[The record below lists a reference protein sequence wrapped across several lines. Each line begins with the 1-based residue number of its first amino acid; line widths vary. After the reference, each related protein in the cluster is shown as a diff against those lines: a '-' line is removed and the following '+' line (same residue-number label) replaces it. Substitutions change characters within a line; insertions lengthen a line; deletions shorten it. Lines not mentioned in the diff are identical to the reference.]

1 MDLVITLCRI
11 KADGSL
17 EQLSDPTF
25 LEDVSL
31 DLARRQAKKKWDAA
45 KSSGALADVAT
56 VSMTSNGEILF
67 RWPQEGLA

>member
-31 DLARRQAKKKWDAA
+31 DLTRGQAKKKLEAA
-45 KSSGALADVAT
+45 KSSGMPADVAT
-56 VSMTSNGEILF
+56 VSMTSNGEVLF
-67 RWPQEGLA
+67 RWPEESLA